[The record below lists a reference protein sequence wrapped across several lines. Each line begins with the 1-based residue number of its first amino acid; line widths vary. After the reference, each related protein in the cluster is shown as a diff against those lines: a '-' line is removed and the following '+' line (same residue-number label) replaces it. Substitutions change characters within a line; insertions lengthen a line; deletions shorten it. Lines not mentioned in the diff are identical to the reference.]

1 MKYRVYN
8 NIQSTMAGMI
18 VYIHAATLHLL
29 KMTKLIF
36 KAKFHSYQTYYYLRM
51 YYQIT
56 LDDSKLCIKWI

>member
-1 MKYRVYN
+1 
-8 NIQSTMAGMI
+8 MAGMI

-36 KAKFHSYQTYYYLRM
+36 KFMSFELKVRITPCLRM

-56 LDDSKLCIKWI
+56 LDDSKLCIKRI

>member
-1 MKYRVYN
+1 
-8 NIQSTMAGMI
+8 MAGMI

-36 KAKFHSYQTYYYLRM
+36 KAKFHSYQTYSLRI

-56 LDDSKLCIKWI
+56 LDDSKLCIKQI

>member
-1 MKYRVYN
+1 
-8 NIQSTMAGMI
+8 MAGMI

-56 LDDSKLCIKWI
+56 LDDSKLCIKRI